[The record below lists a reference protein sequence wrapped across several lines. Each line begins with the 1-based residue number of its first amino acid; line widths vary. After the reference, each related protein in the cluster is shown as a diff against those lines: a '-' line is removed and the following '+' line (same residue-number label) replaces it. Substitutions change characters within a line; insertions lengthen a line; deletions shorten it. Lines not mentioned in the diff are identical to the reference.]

1 MIIKLY
7 TTQHCSMCKMLKEL
21 LTNKKIEFETVEDLD
36 EMEKKGF
43 KSVPMLEVDG
53 KIMNTK
59 EAFAWIKTL

>member
-1 MIIKLY
+1 
-7 TTQHCSMCKMLKEL
+7 MCKMLKEL

-53 KIMNTK
+53 EIMNTK